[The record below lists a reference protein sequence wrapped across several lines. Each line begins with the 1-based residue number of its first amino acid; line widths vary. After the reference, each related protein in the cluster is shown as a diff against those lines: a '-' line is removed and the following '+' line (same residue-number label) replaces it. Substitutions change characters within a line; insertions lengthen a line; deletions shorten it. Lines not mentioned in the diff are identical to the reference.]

1 MVSRVSLKHSIF
13 HVAMDEGI
21 FTSILLGVFCLVSCI
36 VIMDDHALP
45 KDVASSVGW
54 AVFLLCLGLLLVL
67 RTPGVVSSPRTQ
79 LHARIVFLGLCF
91 GGLALHCTASFHAA
105 AVTMLLITW
114 SPMVL
119 NAWWQWQQSLS
130 PLVDRSKQSGPPQFF
145 KMKTPVT
152 CLPCKQ

>member
-1 MVSRVSLKHSIF
+1 VS
-13 HVAMDEGI
+13 
-21 FTSILLGVFCLVSCI
+21 CLVLSCI
-36 VIMDDHALP
+36 PLLCLALTCLAALYGLKGAPASFIMDDHALP

-54 AVFLLCLGLLLVL
+54 AVFLLCLGPLLVL

-79 LHARIVFLGLCF
+79 LHTRIVFLGLCF

-105 AVTMLLITW
+105 TVTMLLITW
-114 SPMVL
+114 SPMVF